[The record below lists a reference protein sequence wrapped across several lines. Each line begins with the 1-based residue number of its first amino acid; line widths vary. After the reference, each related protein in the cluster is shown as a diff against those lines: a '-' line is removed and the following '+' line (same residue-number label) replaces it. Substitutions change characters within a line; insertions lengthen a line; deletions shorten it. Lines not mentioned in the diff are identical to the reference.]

1 MFPDPHNHDLSKI
14 CIMKFRTLST
24 LYFATGIVFIAL
36 ETIGRLW
43 PGIIVKALII
53 PILMLIYFSYIRQS
67 VNGFHRMIMA
77 ALVFSWG
84 GDVLLQFT
92 SFKETFFLAGL
103 GSFLVAQLMYL
114 IAFFSTPGGNKV
126 LIGCK
131 AWLLL
136 PVIAYGTGLLYYL
149 WDGLGEM
156 MVPVLV
162 YAIVI
167 LTMLSAALN
176 RTGKVDR
183 LSYMLVLIGAVLFV
197 LSDSMIAINKF
208 KLSFPLA
215 RIAIMSTYISAQYLI
230 ITGCLKQYSISL
242 K

>member
-1 MFPDPHNHDLSKI
+1 
-14 CIMKFRTLST
+14 MKFRTLST

-36 ETIGRLW
+36 ETISWQW

-53 PILMLIYFSYIRQS
+53 PILFLIYFSYIRQS
-67 VNGFHRMIMA
+67 VTVFHRMIMA

-92 SFKETFFLAGL
+92 SFKDTFFLAGL
-103 GSFLVAQLMYL
+103 GSFLAAQLMYL
-114 IAFFSTPGGNKV
+114 IAFLTTPGKNKV
-126 LIGCK
+126 IFGPG

-136 PVIAYGTGLLYYL
+136 PVIAFGTGLLFYL
-149 WDGLGEM
+149 WEGLEDM
-156 MVPVLV
+156 RIPVLV

-167 LTMLSAALN
+167 LTMLSAAMN
-176 RTGKVDR
+176 RKEKVNR
-183 LSYMLVLIGAVLFV
+183 LSYLLVLIGAMLFV
-197 LSDSMIAINKF
+197 LSDSMIAINNF
-208 KLSFPLA
+208 KLSFSLA
-215 RIAIMSTYISAQYLI
+215 RIAIMTTYITAQYLI